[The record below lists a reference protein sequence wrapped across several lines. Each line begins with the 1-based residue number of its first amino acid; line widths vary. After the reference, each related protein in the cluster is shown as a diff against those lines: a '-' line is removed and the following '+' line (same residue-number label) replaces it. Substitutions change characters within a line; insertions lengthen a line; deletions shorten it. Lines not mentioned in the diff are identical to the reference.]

1 MNLEGYFRRFGRYRV
16 DPAVW
21 ESCFEPGLYYGYDH
35 GAASRGLIE
44 CVSCSDAAVFIEAS
58 EPAWSVV
65 FVCIRHASRAMSA
78 FRGPAF
84 EMNLEGWPL
93 PEGLRR

>member
-16 DPAVW
+16 DPAIW

-35 GAASRGLIE
+35 GAAARGLIE
-44 CVSCSDAAVFIEAS
+44 CVSCSEAAVFIEAS
-58 EPAWSVV
+58 VSPGSVE
-65 FVCIRHASRAMSA
+65 FMCIRHASRAMSVLL
-78 FRGPAF
+78 GPAL